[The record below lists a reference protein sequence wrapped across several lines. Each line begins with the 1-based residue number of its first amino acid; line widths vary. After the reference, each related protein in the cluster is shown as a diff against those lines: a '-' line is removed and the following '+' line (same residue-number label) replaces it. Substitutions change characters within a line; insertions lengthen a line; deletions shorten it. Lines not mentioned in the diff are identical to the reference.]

1 MSDFFSKLNPLAFLI
16 AFSIG
21 IFMCYIT
28 KPEPTI
34 IFKHP
39 TPENAG
45 TIIYHDNDN
54 NCYKYVAEEVKCPSN
69 NNEITQTPLNISI

>member
-1 MSDFFSKLNPLAFLI
+1 MSDFFSKLSPLAFLI

-21 IFMCYIT
+21 ILMCYLT
-28 KPEPTI
+28 QPEPTI

-39 TPENAG
+39 TPETAG

-54 NCYKYVAEEVKCPSN
+54 NCFKYVAEEVKCPSN
-69 NNEITQTPLNISI
+69 NNEITQTPLNISA